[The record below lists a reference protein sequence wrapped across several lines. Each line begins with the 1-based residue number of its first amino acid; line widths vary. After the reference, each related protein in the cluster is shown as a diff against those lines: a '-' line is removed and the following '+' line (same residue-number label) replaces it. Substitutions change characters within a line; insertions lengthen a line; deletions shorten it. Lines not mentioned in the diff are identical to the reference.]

1 MSDNNFNSNLDA
13 ILAEFASYSDSISG
27 GEAKKEYTAPAP
39 AARPTVEPGYDY
51 AQLPAEEPVYER
63 EELPPVEEEAAVF
76 SPQDENASYY
86 VDMSMLTDYLENRH
100 NTTGSRRERPAS
112 PRPPKP
118 EKKPRRPEKAEAPR
132 PDEATR
138 IMKRPAPKAEEP
150 KERFSPAFKPSGR
163 DYTPPVPPQKR
174 AAQKKKPMPEPDVD
188 KVLSDKEM
196 RKAQEIRRQAEDK
209 QAQRQA
215 QRSAINQN
223 IQEKALERDHV
234 MEQRRR
240 ADRPLMKVV
249 AFLFAIV
256 SLFSFAWVAVNVHPD
271 SGTSTAATVLSK
283 LDLTDN
289 LDVYLNNAY
298 ADALSGVT
306 YIKKIYTIPES
317 ATVAPAPNPAAF
329 GETTDPA
336 VIEQVIA
343 DAAQLLDGQKT
354 LWSRDIQFYPGTTMQ
369 YYRDDSILVI
379 TWKEIYDERC
389 CTMAEVKVAHGSQ
402 FRRRLAED
410 SYSSSVQFYSSEM
423 AKASNAVVASNADF
437 YAFRTLGVT
446 VYQRQLFR
454 AEPGKLDTCFI
465 TASGDMLFSR
475 AGELMDAGQINRFVQ
490 ENDVLF
496 SLSFGPVLVDNSEL
510 QYCPSYPI
518 GEIDTQYSRAG
529 IGMLGDLHYLLM
541 TVNHTDGRPRAN
553 VNQFGQ
559 YMYEKG
565 CIKAYNLDGGQTSEI
580 VMNGKPVNYIDFGAE
595 RTVSDIIYF
604 ASALPESEWRNSVQT
619 EVTQ

>member
-1 MSDNNFNSNLDA
+1 MSDNYFNSDIDA
-13 ILAEFASYSDSISG
+13 ILAEFASYSSSLG
-27 GEAKKEYTAPAP
+27 GAEPEKKPGAEPERDRPAP
-39 AARPTVEPGYDY
+39 PQNREAAHVR
-51 AQLPAEEPVYER
+51 AEEEP
-63 EELPPVEEEAAVF
+63 EA
-76 SPQDENASYY
+76 PEDGYY
-86 VDMSMLTDYLENRH
+86 VDVDMSMLTELLENRRSGRVKSES
-100 NTTGSRRERPAS
+100 TRPIEDS
-112 PRPPKP
+112 PRPRAMQT
-118 EKKPRRPEKAEAPR
+118 EPRREKTAQRRWDAY
-132 PDEATR
+132 DEAR
-138 IMKRPAPKAEEP
+138 EAAERGRRE
-150 KERFSPAFKPSGR
+150 KHEEFSPSFKPSGR
-163 DYTPPVPPQKR
+163 EYSRPAPAPKKAPPPKKQPV
-174 AAQKKKPMPEPDVD
+174 AAKADE
-188 KVLSDKEM
+188 LLTDKE
-196 RKAQEIRRQAEDK
+196 RRRAQQIRQQLEDK
-209 QAQRQA
+209 EAQQQA
-215 QRSAINQN
+215 QRSALNQSHRE
-223 IQEKALERDHV
+223 QSEQHERLA
-234 MEQRRR
+234 EQRAR
-240 ADRPLMKVV
+240 ADRPLMKLI
-249 AFLFAIV
+249 AFLFALI
-256 SLFSFAWVAVNVHPD
+256 SLLVFAWVGVNVHPD
-271 SGTSTAATVLSK
+271 SGTGSAAEVLKK
-283 LDLTDN
+283 LDLPHN

-298 ADALSGVT
+298 ADALGDVT

-336 VIEQVIA
+336 VIEAVIA
-343 DAAQLLDGQKT
+343 DAAKLLDGQKT

-369 YYRDDSILVI
+369 YYRDDSILVL

-410 SYSSSVQFYSSEM
+410 SYSSSVQFYASEM

-454 AEPGKLDTCFI
+454 AEPGRLDTCFI
-465 TASGDMLFSR
+465 TSSGDMLFSR
-475 AGELMDAGQINRFVQ
+475 AGELTTADQINRYVQ

-496 SLSFGPVLVDNSEL
+496 SLSFGPVLVDNGEL

-529 IGMLGDLHYLLM
+529 IGMLGELHYLLM

-604 ASALPESEWRNSVQT
+604 ASAIPESEWRSYAQT

>member
-1 MSDNNFNSNLDA
+1 MSENNFNSDLDA
-13 ILAEFASYSDSISG
+13 ILAEFASYSSSIGG
-27 GEAKKEYTAPAP
+27 GEVMPKESPAAQRPREEVRQPAEPAAPAP
-39 AARPTVEPGYDY
+39 AD
-51 AQLPAEEPVYER
+51 EEPESG
-63 EELPPVEEEAAVF
+63 E
-76 SPQDENASYY
+76 SYY
-86 VDMSMLTDYLENRH
+86 VDVDVSMLTELLESRQSGRTRH
-100 NTTGSRRERPAS
+100 ESTRSGDKPARQSEAQPERRTDKSAHPTHREVYEAARQSAD
-112 PRPPKP
+112 
-118 EKKPRRPEKAEAPR
+118 RRHREDHQ
-132 PDEATR
+132 DE
-138 IMKRPAPKAEEP
+138 
-150 KERFSPAFKPSGR
+150 FSPNFKPSGKEYAR
-163 DYTPPVPPQKR
+163 PAPSP
-174 AAQKKKPMPEPDVD
+174 KKPPKKQPVAAKADEL
-188 KVLSDKEM
+188 LSDNER
-196 RKAQEIRRQAEDK
+196 RKAQEIRQRLEDREAAEQAK
-209 QAQRQA
+209 
-215 QRSAINQN
+215 RSALNQSHRKQSEQN
-223 IQEKALERDHV
+223 ERVH
-234 MEQRRR
+234 EQRAR
-240 ADRPLMKVV
+240 ADRPLMKFI
-249 AFLFAIV
+249 AFLFALI
-256 SLFSFAWVAVNVHPD
+256 SLLAFAWVGVNVHPD
-271 SGTSTAATVLSK
+271 SGTSTAAAVLSK
-283 LDLTDN
+283 LDLPHN
-289 LDVYLNNAY
+289 LDVYLNNSY

-317 ATVAPAPNPAAF
+317 AGAAPAPNPAAF

-336 VIEQVIA
+336 VIEAVIA

-354 LWSRDIQFYPGTTMQ
+354 LWNRDIHFYPGTTMQ

-379 TWKEIYDERC
+379 TWKEVYDERC

-410 SYSSSVQFYSSEM
+410 SYGSSVQFYASEM

-437 YAFRTLGVT
+437 YAFRTMGVT

-454 AEPGKLDTCFI
+454 AEPGRLDTCFI
-465 TASGDMLFSR
+465 TSSGDMLFSR
-475 AGELMDAGQINRFVQ
+475 AGELTDAGQISRYVQ

-496 SLSFGPVLVDNSEL
+496 SLSFGPVLVDNGEL
-510 QYCPSYPI
+510 QYCASYPI

-604 ASALPESEWRNSVQT
+604 ASALPEAEWNSSVQT
-619 EVTQ
+619 EVTP

>member
-1 MSDNNFNSNLDA
+1 MSDNYFNSDLDA
-13 ILAEFASYSDSISG
+13 ILAEFASYSSSISG
-27 GEAKKEYTAPAP
+27 SEETARKEAPVGRAEPVKKEAP
-39 AARPTVEPGYDY
+39 VYS
-51 AQLPAEEPVYER
+51 PAEEEPE
-63 EELPPVEEEAAVF
+63 
-76 SPQDENASYY
+76 SGTGDGYY
-86 VDMSMLTDYLENRH
+86 VDMSMLTDYLESHRPLREQ
-100 NTTGSRRERPAS
+100 TPQPPQSRENETRERP
-112 PRPPKP
+112 PV
-118 EKKPRRPEKAEAPR
+118 
-132 PDEATR
+132 
-138 IMKRPAPKAEEP
+138 KRPAPAEMPRRQRDETVRRETAEE
-150 KERFSPAFKPSGR
+150 FSPSFKPSGR
-163 DYTPPVPPQKR
+163 EYSPPVPPQKR
-174 AAQKKKPMPEPDVD
+174 KPANKKKPPEVDVD
-188 KVLSDKEM
+188 KVLNDDE
-196 RKAQEIRRQAEDK
+196 RRRAQQIHQQVEDRE
-209 QAQRQA
+209 AARQA
-215 QRSAINQN
+215 QRSALNQSH
-223 IQEKALERDHV
+223 IQQS
-234 MEQRRR
+234 EQRERIYEQR
-240 ADRPLMKVV
+240 AKADRPLLKVV
-249 AFLFAIV
+249 AVLFALL
-256 SLFSFAWVAVNVHPD
+256 SLFSFVWVAKNVHPD
-271 SGTSTAATVLSK
+271 SGTSSAATVLAK
-283 LDLTDN
+283 MDLPQN

-298 ADALSGVT
+298 ADALSDVT

-317 ATVAPAPNPAAF
+317 AAAAPAPNPAAF

-336 VIEQVIA
+336 VIEAVIE
-343 DAAQLLDGQKT
+343 DAAVLLDGQKT

-410 SYSSSVQFYSSEM
+410 SYGSSVQFYASEM

-454 AEPGKLDTCFI
+454 AEPGRLDTCFI
-465 TASGDMLFSR
+465 TSSGDMLFSR
-475 AGELMDAGQINRFVQ
+475 AGELTDAGQISRYVQ

-496 SLSFGPVLVDNSEL
+496 SLSFGPVLVDNGEL
-510 QYCPSYPI
+510 QYCASYPI

-565 CIKAYNLDGGQTSEI
+565 CVKAYNLDGGQTSEI

-604 ASALPESEWRNSVQT
+604 ASALPESEWQSSVQT
-619 EVTQ
+619 EVSQ

>member
-1 MSDNNFNSNLDA
+1 MSDNNYNSDLDA
-13 ILAEFASYSDSISG
+13 ILAEFASYSSSISG
-27 GEAKKEYTAPAP
+27 AQDAPKAAAAPRQPRREPAVYAGP
-39 AARPTVEPGYDY
+39 AAATEHK
-51 AQLPAEEPVYER
+51 EES
-63 EELPPVEEEAAVF
+63 AAG
-76 SPQDENASYY
+76 DESYY
-86 VDMSMLTDYLENRH
+86 VDVDVSMLTELLENRQSGRATH
-100 NTTGSRRERPAS
+100 
-112 PRPPKP
+112 
-118 EKKPRRPEKAEAPR
+118 EAPR
-132 PDEATR
+132 FEDTPARPRETEAGRGTVR
-138 IMKRPAPKAEEP
+138 SGAASRRDMYELPRRSTDSPRRSDRYEETSPMFMPSGKDYSRPAP
-150 KERFSPAFKPSGR
+150 
-163 DYTPPVPPQKR
+163 TP
-174 AAQKKKPMPEPDVD
+174 KKPPMPKQKPVAAKADEL
-188 KVLSDKEM
+188 LSDNERQRAK
-196 RKAQEIRRQAEDK
+196 KIRQQLEDREAAIQAEHSALNRSH
-209 QAQRQA
+209 QEESEQRERVYE
-215 QRSAINQN
+215 QRS
-223 IQEKALERDHV
+223 
-234 MEQRRR
+234 R
-240 ADRPLMKVV
+240 ADRPLLKLIAV
-249 AFLFAIV
+249 LFALV
-256 SLFSFAWVAVNVHPD
+256 SLLGFAWVGVNIHPD
-271 SGTSTAATVLSK
+271 SGTGSAAKVLTK
-283 LDLTDN
+283 LDLPHN

-298 ADALSGVT
+298 ADALSDVT

-336 VIEQVIA
+336 VIEAVIA

-354 LWSRDIQFYPGTTMQ
+354 LWNRDIHFYPGTTMQ

-379 TWKEIYDERC
+379 TWKEVYDERC
-389 CTMAEVKVAHGSQ
+389 CTMAEIKVAHGSQ

-410 SYSSSVQFYSSEM
+410 SYSSSVQFYASEM

-454 AEPGKLDTCFI
+454 AAPDRLDTCFI
-465 TASGDMLFSR
+465 TSSGDMLFAR
-475 AGELMDAGQINRFVQ
+475 AGELTDAGQINRYVQ

-496 SLSFGPVLVDNSEL
+496 SLSFGPVLVDNGQL
-510 QYCPSYPI
+510 QYCASYPI

-604 ASALPESEWRNSVQT
+604 ASALPESEWQSSVQT
-619 EVTQ
+619 EVTP